1 MSQILLRRSCRGRYP
16 CLWKGL
22 GSQGVEQF
30 GRSEALCSGLHHH
43 LSFLEHVHEFDPNQG
58 VLGCIERFEPQHGPC
73 HPLYTSMV
81 LLNGMITNDKFCMIR
96 QGRVQLRWSRRP
108 YRFRPRKSDYAPDE
122 IRQEESRH
130 ETPLADTAAVPA
142 DGGRGAAV
150 GSGLSIPR
158 GLDHAPQAARRF
170 HTRTTAQTTDGGH
183 V

>member
-1 MSQILLRRSCRGRYP
+1 RPG
-16 CLWKGL
+16 
-22 GSQGVEQF
+22 
-30 GRSEALCSGLHHH
+30 
-43 LSFLEHVHEFDPNQG
+43 
-58 VLGCIERFEPQHGPC
+58 
-73 HPLYTSMV
+73 HPLYNSMV
-81 LLNGMITNDKFCMIR
+81 LFNGMITNDKFCMIR

-158 GLDHAPQAARRF
+158 RLDHAPQAARRF

-183 V
+183 VCERPSMPAHRPSVRRWHQPLNSRWSA